1 MILSL
6 WLTLRPDMPA
16 LSTLKIFS
24 KQKIRQQ
31 IDVARNILS
40 DTNALAEMGD
50 KTVEWLALV
59 IC

>member
-1 MILSL
+1 
-6 WLTLRPDMPA
+6 MPA
-16 LSTLKIFS
+16 LGTLKIFS

-31 IDVARNILS
+31 VDVARNILS